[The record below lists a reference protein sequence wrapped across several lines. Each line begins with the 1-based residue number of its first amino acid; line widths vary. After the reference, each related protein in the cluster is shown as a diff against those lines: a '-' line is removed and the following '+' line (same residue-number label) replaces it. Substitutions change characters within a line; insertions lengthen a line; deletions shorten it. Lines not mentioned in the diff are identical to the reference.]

1 MASEIFEE
9 LHRGYLSTHDR
20 LVDYC
25 NLLLSFIGQKYG
37 EKEVREAWQSIIDI
51 VHKRSLKR
59 LEDLPHELRVETLLK
74 EHLQHGS
81 KVSVEEHP
89 DRTVIFL
96 HCCGSG
102 GRIRAQG
109 RTDLHPGSAIP
120 GGTTRK
126 SYDWAFGRKGIP
138 YYCAH
143 CSIISNL
150 SEYEDEGF
158 RLEIRYG
165 EQFDGE
171 GKPIDQPCQFI
182 LHKRRPGR
190 EKGTGTK

>member
-1 MASEIFEE
+1 MASEICEE

-25 NLLLSFIGQKYG
+25 NLLLSFIGQKHG
-37 EKEVREAWQSIIDI
+37 EREVREAWQSIIDI
-51 VHKRSLKR
+51 VHKRSLTR

-81 KVSVEEHP
+81 QVSVEEHP

-109 RTDLHPGSAIP
+109 RTDLHPESAIP
-120 GGTTRK
+120 GGTTRR
-126 SYDWAFGRKGIP
+126 SYDWAFGREGIP

-150 SEYEDEGF
+150 FRRKEEGL

-165 EQFDGE
+165 EQFDAE
-171 GKPIDQPCQFI
+171 GKPIDRPCQFI
-182 LHKRRPGR
+182 LYKPRSGK
-190 EKGTGTK
+190 EKGTK